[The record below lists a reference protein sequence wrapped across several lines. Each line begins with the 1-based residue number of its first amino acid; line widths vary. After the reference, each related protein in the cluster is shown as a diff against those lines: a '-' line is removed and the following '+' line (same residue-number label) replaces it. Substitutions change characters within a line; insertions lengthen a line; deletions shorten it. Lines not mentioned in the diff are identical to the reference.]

1 MEPQHPGPPAGWEGM
16 ASLLITGGGP
26 APPLNAPEPLCFRGG
41 VGRPHVLSRQVG
53 VPDRGRHLPCIRN
66 QALPSLLAGF
76 IRDSVS
82 MVIVNREREGGAGS
96 CRTCTCGLLYS
107 PYLKH
112 SQRRMIN
119 TEMPLSNPVS
129 NFGRIQPTEWSGDP
143 SASTSYERRTA
154 LLLCRFPCNNVRA
167 QRDVRSPRPS

>member
-1 MEPQHPGPPAGWEGM
+1 MPG
-16 ASLLITGGGP
+16 
-26 APPLNAPEPLCFRGG
+26 
-41 VGRPHVLSRQVG
+41 
-53 VPDRGRHLPCIRN
+53 RGRHLPCIRN

-82 MVIVNREREGGAGS
+82 MVIVNREQEGGAGS

-112 SQRRMIN
+112 SQRRMVN

-129 NFGRIQPTEWSGDP
+129 NLEEYSQQNGQETP
-143 SASTSYERRTA
+143 SASTSYEGRTA
-154 LLLCRFPCNNVRA
+154 LLLCRFPCNNDVRA
-167 QRDVRSPRPS
+167 QRDVHSPQPS